1 MADVNELISKVSQ
14 ELGPDASDEDISQK
28 VLEAIETMPE
38 LDRAQVL
45 EALVKGVG
53 SGRLRHL
60 YKEADGDRQAG
71 GGEGVPN
78 AEGAP

>member
-1 MADVNELISKVSQ
+1 MADVNELIAKVSQ

-38 LDRAQVL
+38 SDRAQVL

-60 YKEADGDRQAG
+60 YKEVDGDRQAG
-71 GGEGVPN
+71 GGTGTPN
-78 AEGAP
+78 AERAP